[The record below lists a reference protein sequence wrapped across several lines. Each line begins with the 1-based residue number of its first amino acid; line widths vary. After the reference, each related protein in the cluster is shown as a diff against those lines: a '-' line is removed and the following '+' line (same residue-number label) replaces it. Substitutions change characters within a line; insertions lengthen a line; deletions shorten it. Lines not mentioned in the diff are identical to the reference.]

1 MKTSMKNFLLSI
13 SSLFMFACFGGK
25 KVYTVD
31 ETTKEKLTTM
41 DNLKSIYEFKV
52 ETISGDTLDL
62 ATLKGKKVLIVN
74 TASKCGLTPQFEQL
88 EALYQQY
95 KDQNFVIIGFP
106 SNDFMGQD
114 PGTNEEI
121 AEFCQLNYGVSF
133 PMMAKIVVKGKD
145 KHPLYQ
151 YLTEKAH
158 NQIDD
163 FDIEWNFQKFLI
175 NENGTI
181 DKVVSPRTL
190 PNTPEIV
197 DWIKA

>member
-31 ETTKEKLTTM
+31 ESTKEKLTTM
-41 DNLKSIYEFKV
+41 EDVKSIYDFKV

-133 PMMAKIVVKGKD
+133 PMMAKVVVKGKD

-175 NENGTI
+175 NGNGTI